1 MHEHGPQPWV
11 ALREALRGHA
21 SEAYICA
28 QVEQVTLVN
37 DAESELSELD
47 GIMNLLRADALKT
60 MADAL
65 AARVQQGDASAYE
78 EFKRVNERIKALKN
92 SQAV

>member
-1 MHEHGPQPWV
+1 
-11 ALREALRGHA
+11 
-21 SEAYICA
+21 
-28 QVEQVTLVN
+28 VTLVN
-37 DAESELSELD
+37 DAASELSELD

-78 EFKRVNERIKALKN
+78 EFKRVNDRIKALKN